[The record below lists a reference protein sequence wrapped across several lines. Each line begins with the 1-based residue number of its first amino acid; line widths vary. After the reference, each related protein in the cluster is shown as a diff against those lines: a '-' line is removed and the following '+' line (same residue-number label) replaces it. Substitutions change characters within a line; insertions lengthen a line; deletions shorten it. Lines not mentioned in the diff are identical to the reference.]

1 MYRSYVKRL
10 LDFLLAFLALVVL
23 AIPMLIVALAVKFT
37 SKGPIFF
44 WQKRVGMNKETFMMP
59 KFRSMYTETP
69 SDMPTHLLQDP
80 TRWITPVGKV
90 LRKTSL
96 DELPQLLVILTGKMS
111 FIGPRPA
118 LWNQDD
124 LVAERDKYGA
134 NDVRP
139 GLTGW
144 AQINGRDELPI
155 PVKAK
160 LDGEYIEK
168 LSFAMDVKCF
178 FGTFTAVLFGK
189 GVVEGG
195 TGAMEKSET
204 AEDSEPDSED
214 APQKDKYLVLSN
226 HSYMLWQF
234 RRELI
239 EVLLRKGEVVV
250 AVPFGEHVEDFQ
262 NLGCKMI
269 DISLDRRGINPIKD
283 IKLYRDYV
291 KLLKAEK
298 PTTVITYSIKP
309 NVYGGYACRRL
320 GIPYC
325 VNVQGL
331 GTAFQ
336 KQGLA
341 QLVTFMYKTALKK
354 SKVVFFENQGN
365 ADVFLERKIIPE
377 AKICL
382 LPGAGV
388 NLKYYEYCE
397 YPANEKVRFLYLGRL
412 MKEKGM
418 DELFGA
424 VRGLYANNPNFVLDL
439 VGFFEDEY
447 KETVDALVSD
457 GIAVFH
463 GFQKDPRPFYSS
475 ADCVVLPSYHEGMS
489 NVLLESAAIGRPII
503 CSDINGCR
511 EAVVENESGYL
522 VTVKDA
528 SSLQAAMENFCGL
541 SLEERKEM
549 GKKGRQHVETNFN
562 KTDVVLKTLQ
572 KVLE

>member
-1 MYRSYVKRL
+1 MYRDIIKRL
-10 LDFLLAFLALVVL
+10 LDFSLALIALLIL
-23 AIPMLIVALAVKFT
+23 AVPMLIVALAVKLT

-44 WQKRVGMNKETFMMP
+44 WQKRVGLHKENFMMP

-80 TRWITPVGKV
+80 SRWITPVGKF

-124 LVAERDKYGA
+124 LVAERDLYGA

-160 LDGEYIEK
+160 LDGEYVEN
-168 LSFAMDVKCF
+168 LSFKMDVKCF

-195 TGAMEKSET
+195 TGALESQNDNKKFLIFT
-204 AEDSEPDSED
+204 
-214 APQKDKYLVLSN
+214 N

-239 EVLLRKGEVVV
+239 QALLKQGEVVI
-250 AVPFGEHVEDFQ
+250 AVPFGEHISDFE
-262 NLGCKMI
+262 NLGCRMI
-269 DISLDRRGINPIKD
+269 DVSLDRRSINPIKD
-283 IKLYRDYV
+283 IKLYRTYR
-291 KLLKAEK
+291 KLLKTEK
-298 PTTVITYSIKP
+298 PTNVITYSIKP

-320 GIPYC
+320 KIPYC

-341 QLVTFMYKTALKK
+341 QLVTFMYRTALKNA
-354 SKVVFFENQGN
+354 KVTFFENQGN
-365 ADVFLERKIIPE
+365 AKLFVERKIIP
-377 AKICL
+377 ASNICVL
-382 LPGAGV
+382 NGAGV
-388 NLKYYEYCE
+388 NLDF
-397 YPANEKVRFLYLGRL
+397 YPYQPYPNNDKIHFLYLGRI

-418 DELFGA
+418 DELFEA
-424 VRGLYANNPNFVLDL
+424 VRILRSKGVDFILDL
-439 VGFFEDEY
+439 VGFFEEEY
-447 KETVDALVSD
+447 KSKVESLIAE
-457 GIAVFH
+457 GIAEFH
-463 GFQKDPRPFYSS
+463 GFQQDPRPFYTN
-475 ADCVVLPSYHEGMS
+475 ADCIVLPSYHEGMS
-489 NVLLESAAIGRPII
+489 NVLLEAAATGRPII
-503 CSDINGCR
+503 CSDIYGCR
-511 EAVVENESGYL
+511 EALLSNESGYL
-522 VTVKDA
+522 CDVKDT
-528 SSLQAAMENFCGL
+528 SSLVDAMYKFCEL
-541 SLEERKEM
+541 SADEREIM
-549 GKKGRQHVETNFN
+549 GKKGREHIENTFEKMSVVE
-562 KTDVVLKTLQ
+562 KTLDA
-572 KVLE
+572 LAR